1 MNFTYKTKPYKHQEE
16 ALEKSFDKR
25 NFAYFMEMG
34 CGKSKV
40 LIDNMAWLYENRHID
55 SAIIVAPKGVYLN
68 WRDNE
73 IPIHMRE
80 NIDHEIYV
88 WKANLNK
95 RETEK
100 LRDSVTERHQFRI
113 ILINVEAFATKK
125 VLQYLDKVTHRS
137 HFLLAIDEST
147 TIKNIQAKRTKA
159 LIKFGGGAK
168 YKRILTGAPVTK
180 SPLDLYSQFGFLSTN
195 ILGHNSYWSFQGRY
209 AVIMNRR
216 MGNHSFNQVVGFKNL
231 EEMKNKID
239 PYSYRTTKEEA
250 LDLPPKIYTT
260 RQVDLT
266 MEQERHYHSI
276 KKTSV
281 AFLESGE
288 MVSAPEVMTQLLRLQ
303 QLLCGYL
310 VTDDGETKLIENN
323 RMNVLM
329 EVIEEMEGKI
339 IIWSRFRHDI
349 VFITQRL
356 KTTYGSNAVVNYY
369 GDTSVEDRQDA
380 IKKFQDKESDV
391 RFFVSNP
398 QTGGMG
404 ITLHAATN
412 VIYYSNDF
420 NLESR
425 KQSEDRA
432 HRVGQHHPVLYVD
445 LMCPNT
451 VDVHIVK
458 TLLSKNK
465 LANITLGERVLE
477 WLKI

>member
-1 MNFTYKTKPYKHQEE
+1 
-16 ALEKSFDKR
+16 
-25 NFAYFMEMG
+25 
-34 CGKSKV
+34 
-40 LIDNMAWLYENRHID
+40 
-55 SAIIVAPKGVYLN
+55 
-68 WRDNE
+68 
-73 IPIHMRE
+73 
-80 NIDHEIYV
+80 
-88 WKANLNK
+88 
-95 RETEK
+95 
-100 LRDSVTERHQFRI
+100 
-113 ILINVEAFATKK
+113 
-125 VLQYLDKVTHRS
+125 
-137 HFLLAIDEST
+137 
-147 TIKNIQAKRTKA
+147 
-159 LIKFGGGAK
+159 
-168 YKRILTGAPVTK
+168 
-180 SPLDLYSQFGFLSTN
+180 
-195 ILGHNSYWSFQGRY
+195 
-209 AVIMNRR
+209 
-216 MGNHSFNQVVGFKNL
+216 
-231 EEMKNKID
+231 
-239 PYSYRTTKEEA
+239 
-250 LDLPPKIYTT
+250 
-260 RQVDLT
+260 
-266 MEQERHYHSI
+266 
-276 KKTSV
+276 
-281 AFLESGE
+281 
-288 MVSAPEVMTQLLRLQ
+288 
-303 QLLCGYL
+303 
-310 VTDDGETKLIENN
+310 
-323 RMNVLM
+323 
-329 EVIEEMEGKI
+329 MEGKI